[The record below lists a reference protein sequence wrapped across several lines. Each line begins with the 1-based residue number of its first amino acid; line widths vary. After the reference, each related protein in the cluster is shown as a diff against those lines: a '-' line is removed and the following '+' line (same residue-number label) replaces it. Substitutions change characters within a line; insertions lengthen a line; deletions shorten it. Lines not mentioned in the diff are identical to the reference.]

1 MTPPS
6 TATIGLAIVP
16 RFSDWVLASAAVPP
30 VAAVASEVSSAPAC
44 IAPNRPRRRLVVSVF
59 ISSPL
64 VISTLC
70 RPKRCHSSFPPGRGR
85 RTRQLTGD
93 YPCPTTS
100 EETGQSTGASGE
112 ARAQYGSGRFANKE
126 EECK

>member
-1 MTPPS
+1 MTPQS
-6 TATIGLAIVP
+6 TATTGLAVVP
-16 RFSDWVLASAAVPP
+16 RYADFVLASAAV
-30 VAAVASEVSSAPAC
+30 AAVAAIANEVSSAPAC
-44 IAPNRPRRRLVVSVF
+44 MAANRPRLRLVVSMF

-64 VISTLC
+64 VISTPC
-70 RPKRCHSSFPPGRGR
+70 RPKRCHSWFPPDRGR

-112 ARAQYGSGRFANKE
+112 ARAQCGHG
-126 EECK
+126 